1 MSEKMPQAL
10 GPAAS
15 ARARAPQRPAPS
27 ARRPTPLQGLH
38 RRFQAMQSGKS
49 GRLQIYSRH
58 PPMRLMCKSRVTDHG
73 SRIGGSQMFP
83 RAREQKEQS
92 YSSRAW
98 PLDCCVSSRS
108 SRRAVSR
115 CLVSR
120 TCVPAY
126 PASCLR
132 RASLHRKHDS
142 MHARLPRPWVPLWL
156 MQASG
161 WLPWVPCKVSGA
173 TLTSNVTGTGILF
186 NPCA

>member
-10 GPAAS
+10 GLAAS
-15 ARARAPQRPAPS
+15 ARARAPQRQAPS

-49 GRLQIYSRH
+49 CRLQIYSRH
-58 PPMRLMCKSRVTDHG
+58 PPMRLMCKSRVTDTDHG
-73 SRIGGSQMFP
+73 SEGPRCSQEP
-83 RAREQKEQS
+83 RSRKSRAN
-92 YSSRAW
+92 RAW

-108 SRRAVSR
+108 FRRAVSR
-115 CLVSR
+115 CLVSP

-126 PASCLR
+126 PAYCQC

-142 MHARLPRPWVPLWL
+142 MHALLPRPWVPLWL

-161 WLPWVPCKVSGA
+161 WLRWVPCKVSGA